1 MNRRIFA
8 TLTKRSFGVMLYRT
22 VCVLLVL
29 TVLTACS
36 ISGVYARYIAAG
48 SVDGSANV
56 ASMGIEVFNLVQS
69 SEKVVPGVDMAGPYI
84 QLQLESEVS
93 YTLFVM
99 VKVPNVEYIEFD
111 VDGTGNTT
119 FDPDDGVLIKCA
131 MSANWTPTSDE
142 PYEVTENNVKYTVY
156 KYKYIVSSDNGV
168 NNYIFRA
175 GTPFKTTDAEGKDA
189 AQTIKILQDDTIYVS
204 ENFSKILFDKDDSKD
219 KDFGKFSLKFE
230 AYIQQVLSNS

>member
-8 TLTKRSFGVMLYRT
+8 TLTKRSFGIMLYRA

-29 TVLTACS
+29 TALTTCS

-48 SVDGSANV
+48 SVDGAANM
-56 ASMGIEVFNLVQS
+56 ASIGIEVFDLVQS
-69 SEKVVPGVDMAGPYI
+69 SGKVVPGADMAGPYI
-84 QLQLESEVS
+84 KLQLDSEVS
-93 YTLFVM
+93 YTLFVL
-99 VKVPNVEYIEFD
+99 VKVPKVDYIEFGGD
-111 VDGTGNTT
+111 NMS
-119 FDPDDGVLIKCA
+119 FDDDSGDVLIKCA
-131 MSANWTPTSDE
+131 MSASWTLTGDE
-142 PYEVTENNVKYTVY
+142 YEVTEDGVEYTVY

-175 GTPFKTTDAEGKDA
+175 GTPFKTTDDEGKDA

-204 ENFSKILFDKDDSKD
+204 ENFSKILFDKDDEKD